1 MFLPIIIYFIRLT
14 LSVFDLC
21 DNYST
26 FAYIF
31 AIFIQIV
38 CNICTPKKSSPF
50 STFFT
55 KNLFFMIIQQNRC
68 SESYH
73 KIPLFLTP
81 FYVDNVDN
89 FVYKSLFAL
98 KPFFLMW
105 ITFFDLTCTFS
116 AIWSCILRSL
126 CILSYGDPSCDQSTV
141 ILPAD
146 KFCLN
151 FTLDCGP
158 MMLLQYFVFSNRN
171 FSLKLI
177 AASVHFPVGM
187 ELTV

>member
-14 LSVFDLC
+14 LSVLDLC

-38 CNICTPKKSSPF
+38 CNICTPEKSSPF

-55 KNLFFMIIQQNRC
+55 KNLFFMIILQNRR

-73 KIPLFLTP
+73 KIPLFLTS

-89 FVYKSLFAL
+89 LVYKSLFAL
-98 KPFFLMW
+98 KSFFLMW
-105 ITFFDLTCTFS
+105 ITFFDPTCTFS

-126 CILSYGDPSCDQSTV
+126 CKLSTAAICRSSHSFGSWAPETRCALRSRSDQRS
-141 ILPAD
+141 
-146 KFCLN
+146 
-151 FTLDCGP
+151 
-158 MMLLQYFVFSNRN
+158 SNAPH
-171 FSLKLI
+171 KC
-177 AASVHFPVGM
+177 VHFPRHHNKKQR
-187 ELTV
+187 TFH

>member
-1 MFLPIIIYFIRLT
+1 
-14 LSVFDLC
+14 
-21 DNYST
+21 
-26 FAYIF
+26 
-31 AIFIQIV
+31 
-38 CNICTPKKSSPF
+38 
-50 STFFT
+50 
-55 KNLFFMIIQQNRC
+55 MIIPQNRC

-73 KIPLFLTP
+73 KIPLFLTS

-89 FVYKSLFAL
+89 LVYKSLFAL
-98 KPFFLMW
+98 KSFFLMW
-105 ITFFDLTCTFS
+105 ITFFDPTCTFS

-151 FTLDCGP
+151 FTLDCGS

-187 ELTV
+187 ELTVWKVPSHTESFLCFSFTHFV